1 MYRVFHHNRPRTR
14 RPGGS
19 GYRERLVPR
28 SPWRDTR
35 HEVVHAV
42 KRERRL
48 ALAALGAAF
57 VLLTAIGAGGAA
69 TAAAGSLDTV
79 TVVSP
84 PFEPTA
90 LAFYAD
96 ARGFFRKHGIEVDVK
111 VVEAGPTI
119 AAAIASGA
127 ATFGPS
133 DIGGFLNAK
142 PRGAPLK
149 LVAAGGLFTPRAQTA
164 ALVSAPGK
172 RVANARDLVG
182 KRVGIDRTGSIAH
195 VALLKWLQRGGVR
208 VEDVELTFYAFPEMI
223 GPLSRGAIDAA
234 VLPEPWLTQA
244 KQQGAA
250 LSARIFASVCT
261 KACLWTIWVAR
272 SDVDRT
278 LAARFRNAI
287 QEAAAWANRKE
298 SRAAIDAILARRT
311 ELPPSV
317 IRSMTHSTFATRL
330 RLARTQ
336 PWIDVYK
343 EFGLIPPTFTAPDL
357 VK

>member
-1 MYRVFHHNRPRTR
+1 MN
-14 RPGGS
+14 G
-19 GYRERLVPR
+19 L
-28 SPWRDTR
+28 
-35 HEVVHAV
+35 
-42 KRERRL
+42 RL
-48 ALAALGAAF
+48 ASRQAARDSTAHAGRAVTRWRQRAVATLGAA
-57 VLLTAIGAGGAA
+57 VALLAVSVAAGGAA
-69 TAAAGSLDTV
+69 TATAGSLETV
-79 TVVSP
+79 TIVSP

-96 ARGFFRKHGIEVDVK
+96 ARGFFRKHGIEADVK

-119 AAAIASGA
+119 AAAIASGT

-142 PRGAPLK
+142 SRGAPLK
-149 LVAAGGLFTPRAQTA
+149 LVAAGGLFTPQAQTA

-172 RVANARDLVG
+172 RVASARDLVG
-182 KRVGIDRTGSIAH
+182 KRVGVDRTGSIAH
-195 VALLKWLQRGGVR
+195 VALLKWLKRGGVR
-208 VEDVELTFYAFPEMI
+208 VDDVELAFYAFPDMI

-244 KQQGAA
+244 KQQGATLA
-250 LSARIFASVCT
+250 ARVFASVCT

-272 SDVDRT
+272 SDVDRA

-287 QEAAAWANRKE
+287 QEAAVWANRKE
-298 SRAAIDAILARRT
+298 SRVAIDAILARRT
-311 ELPPSV
+311 ELPQGV
-317 IRSMTHSTFATRL
+317 IRSMTHSMFATRL

-343 EFGLIPPTFTAPDL
+343 EFELIPPTFTAPDL

>member
-1 MYRVFHHNRPRTR
+1 VAT
-14 RPGGS
+14 
-19 GYRERLVPR
+19 
-28 SPWRDTR
+28 
-35 HEVVHAV
+35 
-42 KRERRL
+42 
-48 ALAALGAAF
+48 LGAA
-57 VLLTAIGAGGAA
+57 VALLAVSVAAGGAA
-69 TAAAGSLDTV
+69 TATAGSLETV
-79 TVVSP
+79 TIVSP

-96 ARGFFRKHGIEVDVK
+96 ARGFFRKHGIEADVK

-119 AAAIASGA
+119 AAAIASGT

-142 PRGAPLK
+142 SRGAPLK
-149 LVAAGGLFTPRAQTA
+149 LVAAGGLFTPQAQTA

-172 RVANARDLVG
+172 RVASARDLVG
-182 KRVGIDRTGSIAH
+182 KRVGVDRTGSIAH
-195 VALLKWLQRGGVR
+195 VALLKWLKRGGVR
-208 VEDVELTFYAFPEMI
+208 VDDVELAFYAFPDMI
-223 GPLSRGAIDAA
+223 GPLSRAAIDAA

-244 KQQGAA
+244 KQQGATLA
-250 LSARIFASVCT
+250 ARVFASVCT

-272 SDVDRT
+272 SDVDRA

-287 QEAAAWANRKE
+287 QDAAVWANRKE
-298 SRAAIDAILARRT
+298 SRVAIDAILARRT
-311 ELPPSV
+311 ELPQGV
-317 IRSMTHSTFATRL
+317 IRSMTHSMFATRL

-343 EFGLIPPTFTAPDL
+343 EFALIPPTFTALDL